1 MRVTPL
7 RTTGL
12 VAVLTAL
19 ALTAGSAR
27 VGAQTENPARVG
39 AQTENP
45 ARAAP
50 QKETSVRS
58 RLKEVEEGMA
68 EAKKR
73 QSALKKEAEK
83 LASEITVTERDMV
96 AIAEAIQTR
105 ERNLSQIEKR
115 LKVLIAER
123 DAQVTAL
130 NAGQKDTAQLVAAL
144 QTMTRRPRALMFL
157 RPASA
162 SETVRSANVMMAVLP
177 ALQDRTAALR
187 QQVADLSETQA
198 ALTSEE
204 EKHRRELEGLRRDR
218 KALEDLRAEREKQRA
233 GVLKEAEGENQRLQ
247 KMAGE
252 AKDIKDLL
260 AKLEAEARLREKFA
274 GLPAPRPRPAGLAER
289 VRAASR
295 QPTVAAA
302 PKEPRSKRSSP
313 TVAMT
318 PPASMRGSLRMP
330 VEGPVTQ
337 RFGAATQ
344 GGGSSKGILIRTRQ
358 QAQVIAPSSG
368 RVVFAGP
375 FRGYGQ
381 LLIIAH
387 GNGYHSL
394 LAGMA
399 RIDENVGASVQA
411 GSPVGVMGAA
421 DQGDPELYLE
431 LRQRGTPVDPL
442 PWLSGRTAG

>member
-1 MRVTPL
+1 MRVNTL
-7 RTTGL
+7 RMTGL
-12 VAVLTAL
+12 AAVLTAL
-19 ALTAGSAR
+19 ALTAGGGRA
-27 VGAQTENPARVG
+27 VAQTENSA
-39 AQTENP
+39 
-45 ARAAP
+45 
-50 QKETSVRS
+50 RS
-58 RLKEVEEGMA
+58 RLKAVEADMA

-73 QSALKKEAEK
+73 QSALQREAEK
-83 LASEITVTERDMV
+83 LSTEINVTERDMV
-96 AIAEAIQTR
+96 AIAKAIQTR
-105 ERNLSQIEKR
+105 ERNLSEIEQR
-115 LKVLIAER
+115 LKTLVAER
-123 DAQVTAL
+123 DAQVKAL
-130 NAGQKDTAQLVAAL
+130 SVGQKDTAQLIAAL

-198 ALTSEE
+198 ALNGEE
-204 EKHRRELEGLRRDR
+204 EKHRKELEGLRKD
-218 KALEDLRAEREKQRA
+218 KKDLETLRSQREEQRA
-233 GVLKEAEGENQRLQ
+233 GVLKEAEGENARLR
-247 KMAGE
+247 KMADE

-260 AKLEAEARLREKFA
+260 AKLDVEARLREKFA
-274 GLPAPRPRPAGLAER
+274 SLPAPKPRPAGLAER
-289 VRAASR
+289 ARAASR
-295 QPTVAAA
+295 QPSTAAEA
-302 PKEPRSKRSSP
+302 PRQAESRPSSP

-318 PPASMRGSLRMP
+318 PPANMRGSLRMP
-330 VEGPVTQ
+330 AEGPVTQ

-358 QAQVIAPSSG
+358 QAQVIAPSNG

-399 RIDENVGASVQA
+399 RIDEKVGASVQA

-431 LRQRGTPVDPL
+431 LRQRGAPVDPM

>member
-1 MRVTPL
+1 MTAL
-7 RTTGL
+7 RKTGL
-12 VAVLTAL
+12 LAVLTAL
-19 ALTAGSAR
+19 ALTAG
-27 VGAQTENPARVG
+27 PARVG
-39 AQTENP
+39 AQSG
-45 ARAAP
+45 AP
-50 QKETSVRS
+50 SEPTARS
-58 RLKEVEEGMA
+58 RLKEVEAGMA

-73 QSALKKEAEK
+73 ESTLQKQAEK
-83 LASEITVTERDMV
+83 LSTEINVTERDMV
-96 AIAEAIQTR
+96 AIAKAIQTR
-105 ERNLSQIEKR
+105 ERNLSQIEQR
-115 LKVLIAER
+115 LKTLVAER
-123 DAQVTAL
+123 DAQVKAL
-130 NAGQKDTAQLVAAL
+130 SAGQKDTAQLIAAL

-198 ALTSEE
+198 ALSGEE
-204 EKHRRELEGLRRDR
+204 EKHRKELEGLRKDQ
-218 KALEDLRAEREKQRA
+218 KDLAALRSQRESQRA
-233 GVLKEAEGENQRLQ
+233 DVLKEAEGESARLR
-247 KMAGE
+247 KMTDE

-260 AKLEAEARLREKFA
+260 AKLEVEARLREKFA
-274 GLPAPRPRPAGLAER
+274 GLPAPKPRPAGLAER

-295 QPTVAAA
+295 QPAVAEASR
-302 PKEPRSKRSSP
+302 EPERKPSSP

-318 PPASMRGSLRMP
+318 PPANVRGSLRLP
-330 VEGPVTQ
+330 AEGPVTQ
-337 RFGAATQ
+337 RFGAAMQ
-344 GGGSSKGILIRTRQ
+344 GGGSSKGILIRTRH
-358 QAQVIAPSSG
+358 QAQVIAPSGG

-399 RIDENVGASVQA
+399 RIDEKVGASIQA

-431 LRQRGTPVDPL
+431 LRQRGTPVDPI